1 MLHANEP
8 VMSSGHLDLWL
19 VHAFTL
25 HHGSPYGEVAACGAC
40 GLGCF
45 YQGRSEVEV

>member
-8 VMSSGHLDLWL
+8 GMSSGHLDLWL

-25 HHGSPYGEVAACGAC
+25 HHGSPYGEVAACGAF
-40 GLGCF
+40 GLSCF

>member
-8 VMSSGHLDLWL
+8 GMSSGHLDLWL